1 MSASLLWN
9 DDYCIGHEII
19 DSEHKRLFEIAGRI
33 FAVKNPLM
41 DIAAIKNMVHQLYDY
56 MQEHF
61 EHEETCM
68 IQAVY
73 SDSGTHKEK
82 HAEII
87 REMNDIVKLSKNFI
101 QIQNRLVVL
110 MRKWLL
116 DHVLKEDLK
125 VKKAIDIHEADN
137 AEPANRKQTL

>member
-1 MSASLLWN
+1 MSSSLLWN

-33 FAVKNPLM
+33 FAVNNPLM
-41 DIAAIKNMVHQLYDY
+41 DITVIKKVVHQLYDY

-61 EHEETCM
+61 HHEETYM
-68 IQAVY
+68 VEVVY
-73 SDSGTHKEK
+73 SDTGMHKEK

-87 REMNDIVKLSKNFI
+87 NEMNDIVERSKNFI
-101 QIQNRLVVL
+101 QIQNRLVIL

-116 DHVLKEDLK
+116 EHILKEDLK
-125 VKKAIDIHEADN
+125 VKKAIDIHGAEN
-137 AEPANRKQTL
+137 PEPAKRK